1 MNKEYKVIL
10 ENNNLNFLYKEN
22 KINVKVIYRKR
33 KTISIRII
41 PKDNIEIISP
51 KALSISYLKNVLIE
65 KSSWII
71 KTLDKFEN
79 LEEDFKEKQY
89 TNGEVFYYL
98 GEKYILTIVEDKN
111 TQNNKNYV
119 YIRISEDKLIIN
131 TNNNEKDFIKE
142 ELKKWYKIQSEK
154 TVINRL
160 EVLKKESAIMNN
172 LSPSLIKI
180 KEQKKRWGSCTS
192 NKIIYINSRISMA
205 PIDVID
211 YILVH
216 EFCHLV
222 HMNHSKDFYNL
233 VGEILPKFRENER
246 WLKENSYNKNVYK
259 SIRLGIYL
267 VNNNYIDIIGG
278 QRWKNSIKTYVI
290 VGKYPLKR

>member
-233 VGEILPKFRENER
+233 VGEILPKFRENEK
-246 WLKENSYNKNVYK
+246 WLKGNSYKL
-259 SIRLGIYL
+259 SL
-267 VNNNYIDIIGG
+267 
-278 QRWKNSIKTYVI
+278 
-290 VGKYPLKR
+290 

>member
-51 KALSISYLKNVLIE
+51 KALSISYLKNVLME

-111 TQNNKNYV
+111 TA
-119 YIRISEDKLIIN
+119 LITI
-131 TNNNEKDFIKE
+131 TEGKYHQIKRMFGCFGA
-142 ELKKWYKIQSEK
+142 K
-154 TVINRL
+154 V
-160 EVLKKESAIMNN
+160 VN
-172 LSPSLIKI
+172 LH
-180 KEQKKRWGSCTS
+180 
-192 NKIIYINSRISMA
+192 RISMGG
-205 PIDVID
+205 
-211 YILVH
+211 LQ
-216 EFCHLV
+216 
-222 HMNHSKDFYNL
+222 
-233 VGEILPKFRENER
+233 LPSDLTEGQCRELTAEE
-246 WLKENSYNKNVYK
+246 LEKVC
-259 SIRLGIYL
+259 IR
-267 VNNNYIDIIGG
+267 D
-278 QRWKNSIKTYVI
+278 K
-290 VGKYPLKR
+290 